1 MQKDFINIKIVLLYN
16 QKFLIKLI
24 TVLCHFFA
32 KVITHSKFEFSASS
46 EVESQNCVSIHP
58 PICSTLLAKLLKHMS
73 PYCIQWLPTTRG
85 VL

>member
-1 MQKDFINIKIVLLYN
+1 MQKDFINIKIVIQYN

-32 KVITHSKFEFSASS
+32 KVLTDSKFEFSASS
-46 EVESQNCVSIHP
+46 EVESQRCVSIHL
-58 PICSTLLAKLLKHMS
+58 PICSTFLAKLLKHMS
-73 PYCIQWLPTTRG
+73 PYSIQWLPTTRG